1 MKKRV
6 LCIAMVIMLSTSA
19 VMTTEVRA
27 EAAATTTAVTV
38 TEAILFLL
46 ALAGVAVETT
56 TLGAGSYNFTPMLN
70 NMGDNDPE
78 LYEWFTRT
86 VSMMTAGRL
95 LWTITSKQMTKY
107 KEWATDYFG
116 AAIGDEE
123 SAGTHTSTLVE
134 HHAEWIKWTAEYSNP
149 TRGEFYIGGLPEDGY
164 NVFYGIRFR
173 SSIGQPNNEYPMF
186 YRLIFVPTGTDL
198 PSNYWGG
205 AYVTSSWD
213 NSITGATTLQTYPET
228 INGETKPILD
238 VTLGLMAQTYNGG
251 WDLSLTMGE
260 GYYFAG
266 RSGPITSTYNLPRW
280 VDLKPAI
287 EQLLTD
293 QGVTQELI
301 GKVVGGISAPANS
314 IEETLVGAGTTVTDD
329 GNEIVID
336 DIAVNLAGIDIDALI
351 RKLAEGI
358 IDYPAFAEAIG
369 LAAVNTQT
377 MTAEE
382 IDEAIARQ
390 ERIALG
396 RETVTGVYTVTLDQL
411 FPFCIPFDL
420 YALVQLFNA
429 EPEAPSAEITLP
441 VGYDGSV
448 FTWENYTISLS
459 DFDVVAQVVRIME
472 YLLFLVGLMLVTR
485 KLIEG

>member
-1 MKKRV
+1 
-6 LCIAMVIMLSTSA
+6 MLSTSS
-19 VMTTEVRA
+19 VMTREIHA
-27 EAAATTTAVTV
+27 EAAATTTAIT
-38 TEAILFLL
+38 TADAIMFLL
-46 ALAGVAVETT
+46 ALAGITVEASS
-56 TLGAGSYNFTPMLN
+56 LGAGTYDFNPMLN

-95 LWTITSKQMTKY
+95 LWTITSRQMTKY

-116 AAIGDEE
+116 ASIGDDE

-134 HHAEWIKWTAEYSNP
+134 HHAEWIKWTAEYFNP
-149 TRGEFYIGGLPEDGY
+149 TRGEFYIGGLPTDGY
-164 NVFYGIRFR
+164 NIFYGIRFR
-173 SSIGQPNNEYPMF
+173 DSPSSYNGEYPMY
-186 YRLIFVPTGTDL
+186 YRLMFVPTQTDL
-198 PSNYWGG
+198 PSSYWDT

-213 NSITGATTLQTYPET
+213 NSFSATSKNTYVATL
-228 INGETKPILD
+228 NGEKYPVLD
-238 VTLGLMAQTYNGG
+238 VTLGLMAGTYNGG
-251 WDLSLTMGE
+251 WNLTLTMEE
-260 GYYFAG
+260 GSYFVG
-266 RSGPITSTYNLPRW
+266 RYGPSTDYSYWPSFTQMQ
-280 VDLKPAI
+280 PAI
-287 EQLLTD
+287 EKLLRD

-301 GKVVGGISAPANS
+301 GMVVGGVSAPANS
-314 IEETLVGAGTTVTDD
+314 IEETLVGAGSTVTDD

-336 DIAVNLAGIDIDALI
+336 DIAVNLAGVDIDALTQ
-351 RKLAEGI
+351 KLAEGI

-382 IDEAIARQ
+382 IAEAIARQ

-429 EPEAPSAEITLP
+429 EPEAPSAEIVLP
-441 VGYDGSV
+441 VSYDGSE
-448 FTWENYTISLS
+448 FTWNEYTISLA
-459 DFDVVAQVVRIME
+459 DFDAVAQVVRIME
-472 YLLFLVGLMLVTR
+472 YLLFLVGLMMITR